1 MVLSQLSKQ
10 TNLRENRL
18 RCIRTHLEAFDI
30 EPVLQISLFEEVIME
45 VEGSCN
51 VKCSCKVE
59 RDRLFACQFTLAY
72 SQQKWPKTL
81 KYNAILFDKIKS
93 QVGICIDSSK
103 FEQFSRLHVNSDKI
117 LDSTVGI
124 DLRPK
129 SQDSCIRISVHLE
142 PKESPEELVRTAL
155 ALDNATYT
163 SELTQVFLQDCTA
176 IIFECFFDGRSR
188 IELGAVAPGK
198 KHGFSGN
205 HGRALTAYAQ
215 KYFSPKAVSLSE
227 VSDLFGMTISKYKAE
242 PVLHF
247 GFNNIKDISNYFL
260 FNTLGNRI
268 YSFCQ
273 NQDCILLAIIGVNE
287 KELYS
292 NRLEN
297 FLFDYAKNDE
307 SRMMRV

>member
-59 RDRLFACQFTLAY
+59 TDRLFACQFALAY
-72 SQQKWPKTL
+72 TQKKWPTTL
-81 KYNAILFDKIKS
+81 KHNARLFEKIERS
-93 QVGICIDSSK
+93 VGICIDRHK

-124 DLRPK
+124 DLRPN
-129 SQDSCIRISVHLE
+129 S
-142 PKESPEELVRTAL
+142 
-155 ALDNATYT
+155 
-163 SELTQVFLQDCTA
+163 
-176 IIFECFFDGRSR
+176 
-188 IELGAVAPGK
+188 
-198 KHGFSGN
+198 
-205 HGRALTAYAQ
+205 
-215 KYFSPKAVSLSE
+215 
-227 VSDLFGMTISKYKAE
+227 
-242 PVLHF
+242 
-247 GFNNIKDISNYFL
+247 FNNIKDISNYFL